1 MTRRVMTVAVASMLA
16 LSRPLAAQP
25 AIGRILV
32 MPFENVSRDSR
43 IVWLGEAASVLIA
56 DDLNVLGAGAIT
68 RDERRE
74 AFERLQVPPAA
85 SLTDATMI
93 RIGQL
98 VRASQVVIGTLTMD
112 GDTIVISARS
122 IALEAAKVQ
131 ADVTE
136 RGPLPD
142 LFSLFERVARR
153 VAPDSART
161 SADVERTHPPVAAF
175 ENYVKG
181 LLAETPATAIA
192 YLNTALTNTPTF
204 DGARLALWDVFTEQG
219 DHQRALGAVVPVRA
233 ESAWFRRA
241 RISRA
246 EGSTPNKPKSWPRPS
261 IYSSAGEQ

>member
-1 MTRRVMTVAVASMLA
+1 MRRSVVAVAVLASMPA
-16 LSRPLAAQP
+16 LSPPLAAQP

-85 SLTDATMI
+85 SLTNATMI

-98 VRASQVVIGTLTMD
+98 VRATQVVVGTLTMD

-142 LFSLFERVARR
+142 LFTIFERVARR
-153 VAPDSART
+153 KFLVSILRIVSCTLRRVFRDSCTKRT
-161 SADVERTHPPVAAF
+161 RRWTTCR
-175 ENYVKG
+175 NC
-181 LLAETPATAIA
+181 
-192 YLNTALTNTPTF
+192 
-204 DGARLALWDVFTEQG
+204 
-219 DHQRALGAVVPVRA
+219 RALP
-233 ESAWFRRA
+233 
-241 RISRA
+241 
-246 EGSTPNKPKSWPRPS
+246 PN
-261 IYSSAGEQ
+261 YT